1 MHYLAQGTSS
11 LGWGPQ
17 GLGLGYP
24 TGAAI
29 LTSLLVIVFLIWK
42 TTGLPFD
49 INRINTFRGEALFWT
64 AILISNTLG
73 TSMGDVL
80 SDSSGLGHLGGAVL
94 ITTVL
99 AVLAG
104 CTKIRWVPNVLVFWF
119 AFVLTRPLGAA
130 VSVFFTK
137 PAVQGGL
144 GLGTYGASAVLLA
157 ILAGLMTHSTIRQH
171 RQTTG
176 VTQA

>member
-1 MHYLAQGTSS
+1 MVTISS
-11 LGWGPQ
+11 SV
-17 GLGLGYP
+17 
-24 TGAAI
+24 GAERFRRVACQPSRVRYNTVDSHGR
-29 LTSLLVIVFLIWK
+29 LCDVVIA
-42 TTGLPFD
+42 PPD
-49 INRINTFRGEALFWT
+49 CRG
-64 AILISNTLG
+64 
-73 TSMGDVL
+73 
-80 SDSSGLGHLGGAVL
+80 
-94 ITTVL
+94 

-119 AFVLTRPLGAA
+119 AFVLTRPLGAT
-130 VSVFFTK
+130 VGDFFTK